1 MVPEDTRSASMW
13 ILYQLVV
20 ALALLLAGP
29 FLLLLRGKHY
39 LPTIAGRFGA
49 GATGEADDPLWIHA
63 VSVGEVG
70 VARTLIEALPA
81 STTLLVTT
89 ITPTGQA
96 GALEI
101 ERADYQTAYLPFELG
116 IPIRRFLRR
125 FSPRALVLCEGDYWP
140 LLLHHVSRRDIP
152 VAVINGRV
160 SDRSFAR
167 MRSLRPLLGPLFDS
181 IGTFGVQSAEDQR
194 RLVELGVE
202 PSRIRVTGNLKFDA
216 ATPDRPE
223 ALEQLLGGVACGRP
237 LLIAGSTMAGE
248 EQLVLEAF
256 EAAGGGEQALLVLAP
271 RHPERWD
278 AVETLIRSSGARFRR
293 RSQLTGETDPPT
305 TEVVL
310 LDSMGELAGLYAIC
324 RAAFVGGTLVPT
336 GGHNPI
342 EPARFGAAIAAGPS
356 MENFRAIATEFDRH
370 RAWIRV
376 ENAGELTDFWR
387 GAIAEDA
394 TLAASGKRAAELIDR
409 NRGALTRT
417 LDLLQPRFVH
427 PGGAT
432 EQP

>member
-1 MVPEDTRSASMW
+1 MW

-39 LPTIAGRFGA
+39 LPTIAGRFGI
-49 GATGEADDPLWIHA
+49 GASAEVAEPLWIHG

-70 VARTLIEALPA
+70 VARTLIRALPP
-81 STTLLVTT
+81 STALLLTT

-96 GALEI
+96 GARAI
-101 ERADYQTAYLPFELG
+101 ERANYQVAYLPFELG

-125 FSPRALVLCEGDYWP
+125 FAPRALVLCEGDYWP
-140 LLLHHVSRRDIP
+140 LLLHHVSRRGMP

-167 MRSLRPLLGPLFDS
+167 MRRLRPLLGPLLGSVD
-181 IGTFGVQSAEDQR
+181 TFGVQSTEDQR
-194 RLVELGVE
+194 RLVALGVE
-202 PSRIRVTGNLKFDA
+202 ASRIRVTGNLKFDA
-216 ATPDRPE
+216 EQPDRPQ
-223 ALEQLLGGVACGRP
+223 ALERLLSQVAAGRP
-237 LLIAGSTMAGE
+237 LLIAGSTMPGE
-248 EQLVLEAF
+248 EELVLEAF
-256 EAAGGGEQALLVLAP
+256 QAAAGGETALLVLAP

-278 AVETLIRSSGARFRR
+278 AVETLIRSSGVALQR
-293 RSQLTGETDPPT
+293 RSRLAGDASASPT
-305 TEVVL
+305 TDVVL
-310 LDSMGELAGLYAIC
+310 LDSMGELAGLYAAC

-370 RAWIRV
+370 QAWIRV
-376 ENAGELTDFWR
+376 ENARDLADFWR
-387 GAIAEDA
+387 RAIARDA
-394 TLAASGKRAAELIDR
+394 DLAASGERAANLIER
-409 NRGALTRT
+409 NQGALTRT
-417 LDLLQPRFVH
+417 LDLLQPLLFK
-427 PGGAT
+427 PDASA
-432 EQP
+432 ELS